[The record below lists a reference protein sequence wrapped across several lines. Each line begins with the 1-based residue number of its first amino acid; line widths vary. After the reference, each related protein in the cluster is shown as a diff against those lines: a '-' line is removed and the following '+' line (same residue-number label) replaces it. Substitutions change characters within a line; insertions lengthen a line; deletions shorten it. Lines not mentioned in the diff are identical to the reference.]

1 MKSPMATIEAMYATL
16 VDHVDRYL
24 SGRYSLHDL
33 EKWLVSNLQSILNS
47 NDAKAI
53 HLANQVDAD
62 LMELSEGL
70 LDEVTVRRRIEA
82 YIYQERS
89 AMPTTLEEAQINLV
103 AFHPADDMNCEVDV
117 RGFWGTLFETKEPE
131 QIENLPTEAHQR
143 FSVSFQVV
151 AQG

>member
-1 MKSPMATIEAMYATL
+1 MYTIL
-16 VDHVDRYL
+16 VDHVGRYL
-24 SGRYSLHDL
+24 SGRYSLRDL

-53 HLANQVDAD
+53 HLVNQVDAD

-70 LDEVTVRRRIEA
+70 LDEVTVRRRIET

-89 AMPTTLEEAQINLV
+89 VMPTTLEEAQINLE
-103 AFHPADDMNCEVDV
+103 AFHPDDINCEVGV
-117 RGFWGTLFETKEPE
+117 RGFWGTLFETTEPE
-131 QIENLPTEAHQR
+131 QIEDLPTEAHQS

-151 AQG
+151 AQV